1 MAIGQHFSQEF
12 GYAIHALAY
21 FAAKRSDELTTLPEL
36 SIWMRTLWPNASQTF
51 LSIVLQRMRRGGLL
65 RSQRGVAG
73 GYSLARPAEKITLWD
88 VVELFEAVDIDR
100 CGHSHGGDRGV
111 AQRDAINRRLSDLA
125 AGYFESLESVSLADI
140 AEDVDVPRKRK
151 TRKK

>member
-1 MAIGQHFSQEF
+1 MAIGQHFSQKF

-21 FAAKRSDELTTLPEL
+21 FAAKRSDELTTLSEL

-88 VVELFEAVDIDR
+88 VVELFESVGI
-100 CGHSHGGDRGV
+100 DRGV
-111 AQRDAINRRLSDLA
+111 ARRDAINRRLSDLA